1 MTIRIDDLPLK
12 SLPKISI
19 PIVSQDFLEKVSIA
33 MSEARKAARVATET
47 ARRNAVRDDNGS
59 IKGLFGF
66 ASVNTDE
73 SHTEVTQALI
83 ELGYARPIG
92 GLGYKIEGLV
102 NGINTEMMIDTEEVA
117 AEAAAE
123 KLSELLGQVFYVRSR
138 LD

>member
-1 MTIRIDDLPLK
+1 
-12 SLPKISI
+12 
-19 PIVSQDFLEKVSIA
+19 